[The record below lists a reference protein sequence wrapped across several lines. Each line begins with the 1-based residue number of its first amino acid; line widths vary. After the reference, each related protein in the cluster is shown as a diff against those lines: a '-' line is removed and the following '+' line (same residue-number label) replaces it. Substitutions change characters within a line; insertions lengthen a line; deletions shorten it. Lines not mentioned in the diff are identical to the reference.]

1 MNNNDGSWD
10 LPALN
15 TRMFVRQKTLG
26 ASIDGTGVGLHTG
39 RKVSITL
46 SPAPPDTGLVIKRAD
61 IANGGSLIPLSWCHV
76 VDSQLAT
83 TVGNEHGI
91 SVSTV
96 EHVMAALA
104 GCEVDNAIIQVDGPE
119 FPIMDGSAAPFVK
132 MIDRVGVVEQPAP
145 RRAIKVLRPIRVEDG
160 DKFLSLLPADN
171 FGVDFEIEF
180 ASDAIA
186 HQDLSVTMVNG
197 TFRADIARARTFGF
211 EHEVTALRNAGFALG
226 GSLENAIVISGD
238 KVLNEE
244 GLRYDDE
251 FVRHKILDCI
261 GDLYLAGAPIIGQ
274 VEARCSGHDLNHRI
288 LRALFED
295 DDAWCYTMLGA
306 DAPIEE
312 EAQRATA

>member
-1 MNNNDGSWD
+1 
-10 LPALN
+10 
-15 TRMFVRQKTLG
+15 MFVKQKTLG

-46 SPAPPDTGLVIKRAD
+46 CPAPPDTGLIIRRSD
-61 IANGGSLIPLSWCHV
+61 IANGGSLIPMSWCHV

-104 GCEVDNAIIQVDGPE
+104 GCEVDNAVIKVDGPE
-119 FPIMDGSAAPFVK
+119 MPIMDGSAAPFVK

-145 RRAIKVLRPIRVEDG
+145 RRAIRILRPVRVEDG
-160 DKFLSLLPADN
+160 DKSLSLLPADQ
-171 FGVDFEIEF
+171 FGVDFKIEF
-180 ASDAIA
+180 ASDVIA
-186 HQDLSVTMVNG
+186 HQDLSVKLVNG

-226 GSLENAIVISGD
+226 GSLENAIVVSGD

-244 GLRYDDE
+244 GLRYEDE

-274 VEARCSGHDLNHRI
+274 VDARCSGHDLNHRI
-288 LRALFED
+288 LRALFDD
-295 DDAWCYTMLGA
+295 DDAWCYTQVESDMPLA
-306 DAPIEE
+306 D

>member
-1 MNNNDGSWD
+1 
-10 LPALN
+10 
-15 TRMFVRQKTLG
+15 MFVRQKTLG
-26 ASIDGTGVGLHTG
+26 ASIHGTGVGLHTG

-46 SPAPPDTGLVIKRAD
+46 GPAPPDSGLVIKRSD

-76 VDSQLAT
+76 VDSKLAT
-83 TVGNEHGI
+83 TVGNEYGI

-119 FPIMDGSAAPFVK
+119 IPIMDGSAAPFVK
-132 MIDRVGVVEQPAP
+132 MIDRVGAIEQPAP
-145 RRAIKVLRPIRVEDG
+145 RRAIKVLRAVRVEDEE
-160 DKFLSLLPADN
+160 KSLAILPADD
-171 FGVDFEIEF
+171 FGVSFEIDF
-180 ASDAIA
+180 ASNAIA
-186 HQDLSVTMVNG
+186 HQDLAVNLVNG
-197 TFRADIARARTFGF
+197 TFRADIASARTFGF
-211 EHEVTALRNAGFALG
+211 EHEVVALQNAGFALG

-244 GLRYDDE
+244 GLRYEDE

-274 VEARCSGHDLNHRI
+274 VEARCSGHDMNHRI
-288 LRALFED
+288 LKALFQDE
-295 DDAWCYTMLGA
+295 DAWCYTELDA
-306 DAPIEE
+306 DPSLSQ